1 MVSTFASQPFAMNA
15 DRSLINYSKDERLTP
30 TSTQTNDITKV
41 KSELSWSQLINAEI
55 IGTKKMV

>member
-15 DRSLINYSKDERLTP
+15 DRSFINYSKDEQLA
-30 TSTQTNDITKV
+30 STQQTDSKI

-55 IGTKKMV
+55 IGKIV